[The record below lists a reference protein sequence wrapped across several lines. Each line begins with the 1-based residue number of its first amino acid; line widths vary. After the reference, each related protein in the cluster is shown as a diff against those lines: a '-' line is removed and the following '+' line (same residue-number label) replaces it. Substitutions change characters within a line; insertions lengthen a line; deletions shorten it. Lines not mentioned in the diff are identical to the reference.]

1 MKTIKRIFSL
11 LLAFVFA
18 IVQVNPVNA
27 DDNTGSITIN
37 KAVVNET
44 YKIYKILDL
53 ETYDAVNNHYIYRA
67 NSNFKAF
74 LDDANLGLKY
84 LDKKNENG
92 DAYYVWKENADEK
105 EFAKEALAYAEENNI
120 ASTYKKAT
128 STTVKF
134 EGLSLGYYLVNSSV
148 GTLLHLTTT
157 NPDGVVNEKNTVVP
171 DVDKDVKENSTGEYG
186 KENDAKIGDTVEFK
200 STIIIGAGY
209 SDYVLYD
216 NMSVGLT
223 LNIASIKLYVN
234 DTLVDSNNYTVDT
247 SVTGYTFVVTF
258 DNDYIASLPRNTKI
272 EVKYTA
278 ILNKDAVIEGDGN
291 TNETYLKYGNKET
304 DTKKTTT
311 YTYSF
316 NLKKIDKDGNELTG
330 AEFKLYDKNNNE
342 IAVVYDKETNT
353 YRVAEAGETGETIKV
368 GHAVIEGLDNDT
380 YYLEEVV
387 SPVGY
392 NKLTS
397 RVEFTVNKKE
407 SNKTYV
413 RSELTEPLL
422 SYENIQNYNELLNI
436 NNDGMIGYLTIDKI
450 KVELP
455 IYHGISNEVLNSSVG
470 HLEGS
475 SLPIGGNST
484 HSVLSAH
491 RGLPSAKL
499 FTDLDKLEVGDIFKI
514 TVLDEVLTYE
524 VDKIVIVSPS
534 DREYLK
540 IEEDKDYVTLLTCTP
555 YGINTHRLLVRGV
568 RVTGNIK
575 KNYITTE
582 GFRINR
588 MIVIPIVA
596 LPIIVLLLLI
606 ILIKPVKRVGI
617 NKYEEFLYPNGKR

>member
-1 MKTIKRIFSL
+1 MKKHKVTIIMITVFFIGL
-11 LLAFVFA
+11 LTLFY
-18 IVQVNPVNA
+18 P
-27 DDNTGSITIN
+27 T
-37 KAVVNET
+37 
-44 YKIYKILDL
+44 L
-53 ETYDAVNNHYIYRA
+53 
-67 NSNFKAF
+67 SN
-74 LDDANLGLKY
+74 
-84 LDKKNENG
+84 
-92 DAYYVWKENADEK
+92 YY
-105 EFAKEALAYAEENNI
+105 
-120 ASTYKKAT
+120 
-128 STTVKF
+128 
-134 EGLSLGYYLVNSSV
+134 
-148 GTLLHLTTT
+148 
-157 NPDGVVNEKNTVVP
+157 NEKNQSKTIYNY
-171 DVDKDVKENSTGEYG
+171 EN
-186 KENDAKIGDTVEFK
+186 
-200 STIIIGAGY
+200 
-209 SDYVLYD
+209 
-216 NMSVGLT
+216 
-223 LNIASIKLYVN
+223 
-234 DTLVDSNNYTVDT
+234 
-247 SVTGYTFVVTF
+247 
-258 DNDYIASLPRNTKI
+258 
-272 EVKYTA
+272 
-278 ILNKDAVIEGDGN
+278 ILNEKNKIDFDKLKEDAIN
-291 TNETYLKYGNKET
+291 YNKE
-304 DTKKTTT
+304 
-311 YTYSF
+311 
-316 NLKKIDKDGNELTG
+316 L
-330 AEFKLYDKNNNE
+330 
-342 IAVVYDKETNT
+342 
-353 YRVAEAGETGETIKV
+353 
-368 GHAVIEGLDNDT
+368 
-380 YYLEEVV
+380 
-387 SPVGY
+387 
-392 NKLTS
+392 
-397 RVEFTVNKKE
+397 
-407 SNKTYV
+407 
-413 RSELTEPLL
+413 SELTEPLL

-568 RVTGNIK
+568 RVTENTK